1 MDTEKVATSFYVSNI
16 PDSLD
21 AKGLWKACVSYAR
34 LVDAY
39 IANKLSKEEKDSALF
54 IFLELRMHLISSNPY
69 QIYRLINTKPHP
81 SFDSLLHN
89 KPNPV
94 TTTPSQAITRSVILN
109 DHDLISV
116 EDSPI
121 VILVKLKDVDS
132 MSNMYMICK
141 NESFLDLKI
150 HHVEGL
156 WIWIQF
162 PSSLSCAKFQDNA
175 SMQCLHTSI
184 KPASPSFKV
193 DERLIWVEINGL
205 PLCAWGSNAFKKVV
219 VHGEIFEVHVYE
231 LGTWSINITDDSI
244 DTSSHIDVNEIEKVA
259 NSVEEN
265 SVDDL
270 NDNFNEMAHGI
281 NKDEVQMDNLNA
293 TTMEQ
298 PQFFAKENNHNDFN
312 LPKVGES
319 SDPSHPPGFEHMK
332 KSFSHTSKCSTSFAR
347 HYKKDIKGVSLIH
360 ELNRI
365 IEVGTTLG
373 FNVRG
378 SDHFN
383 SFISLTGLIDLIIRG
398 RLYTWMNKAGTKLS
412 KVDRF
417 LISDEVLEILPDIR
431 ITVLDRL
438 WSDHTHVLLHILKSD
453 FGLIPFKL
461 YNSWLSRDGF
471 DDVIKAAWSSLE
483 NNNNDG
489 RILKCQIDKKRIDD
503 GIATPSDRDTR
514 MHLLQEIDKLDNFE
528 AFDLIQKAHIKRD
541 IEGDKNLKFFHGL
554 LNQKRRYQSIKGI
567 MRDGVW
573 ITYLILIKELFLNF
587 FKEKLQVHVSQVV
600 FPPLVHSTRLCPLDS
615 EYLET
620 HVSLDEIKS
629 AIWDCGS
636 NKAPDPNGFNFA
648 FVKKY

>member
-1 MDTEKVATSFYVSNI
+1 MEKVATSFYVSNI

-21 AKGLWKACVSYAR
+21 AKGLWKACLSYAR

-54 IFLELRMHLISSNPY
+54 IFLELRMRLISSNPY
-69 QIYRLINTKPHP
+69 QIYRLTNTKPHP
-81 SFDSLLHN
+81 SFDSLFHN

-116 EDSPI
+116 EDSPT

-141 NESFLDLKI
+141 NEGFLDMKI

-162 PSSLSCAKFQDNA
+162 PSSLSCANFQDNA

-184 KPASPSFKV
+184 KPASPSFKE

-231 LGTWSINITDDSI
+231 LGTWSINIIDDLI
-244 DTSSHIDVNEIEKVA
+244 DTSFHIDVNEIEKVA
-259 NSVEEN
+259 DTVEEN

-270 NDNFNEMAHGI
+270 NDNFNEMAH
-281 NKDEVQMDNLNA
+281 
-293 TTMEQ
+293 
-298 PQFFAKENNHNDFN
+298 
-312 LPKVGES
+312 
-319 SDPSHPPGFEHMK
+319 DPSHPPSFEHMK

-378 SDHFN
+378 CKK
-383 SFISLTGLIDLIIRG
+383 SLNPMINGIGVHI
-398 RLYTWMNKAGTKLS
+398 
-412 KVDRF
+412 VD
-417 LISDEVLEILPDIR
+417 
-431 ITVLDRL
+431 
-438 WSDHTHVLLHILKSD
+438 K
-453 FGLIPFKL
+453 
-461 YNSWLSRDGF
+461 
-471 DDVIKAAWSSLE
+471 
-483 NNNNDG
+483 
-489 RILKCQIDKKRIDD
+489 
-503 GIATPSDRDTR
+503 
-514 MHLLQEIDKLDNFE
+514 
-528 AFDLIQKAHIKRD
+528 
-541 IEGDKNLKFFHGL
+541 
-554 LNQKRRYQSIKGI
+554 
-567 MRDGVW
+567 
-573 ITYLILIKELFLNF
+573 
-587 FKEKLQVHVSQVV
+587 
-600 FPPLVHSTRLCPLDS
+600 
-615 EYLET
+615 
-620 HVSLDEIKS
+620 
-629 AIWDCGS
+629 
-636 NKAPDPNGFNFA
+636 
-648 FVKKY
+648 